1 MSLHSR
7 TIMNFTKPV
16 VAGVD
21 LTPTSTHVLAHAAQI
36 AAAEGVPLEVVYV
49 VFPGLLPHRP
59 GCKPHPDT
67 VDAAVRQAKQ
77 KLAQCVSQIGGAGE
91 IRQQVLV
98 GRPADEI
105 HALVDRLNAGLLVI
119 SANHPNR
126 KRLGTVASRC
136 VRTVHCDVLLLRDRE
151 ETLFRRVAACV
162 DLSKTSEVVLAR
174 AIEET
179 TGETELEIL
188 HVMYPP
194 DRNTWG
200 EVLGEEAKQEAIH
213 QREEAEAAM
222 ARLVAGFADELKARK
237 WKTTL
242 LESTVPS
249 VELTCHI
256 ADIAADLV
264 VLGTRGHSK
273 LGAVFLGTNA
283 ERLLHD
289 APVSVLAVRA

>member
-1 MSLHSR
+1 
-7 TIMNFTKPV
+7 MNFSKPV

-21 LTPTSTHVLAHAAQI
+21 LTPVSAQVIAHASHL
-36 AAAEGVPLEVVYV
+36 AAAEGVPLVVVYV

-67 VDAAVRQAKQ
+67 VDAAVRQATT
-77 KLAQCVSQIGGAGE
+77 KLANCVAENAVQADVE
-91 IRQQVLV
+91 QHVLV

-105 HALVDRLNAGLLVI
+105 HGLIDRLDAGLLVI

-126 KRLGTVASRC
+126 KRLGTIASRC
-136 VRTVHCDVLLLRDRE
+136 VRTVHSDVLLLRDRKHGP
-151 ETLFRRVAACV
+151 FRKVAACV
-162 DLSKTSEVVLAR
+162 DLSKTSQVVLAR

-179 TGETELEIL
+179 EEATELEIV

-194 DRNTWG
+194 DRDTWG
-200 EVLGEEAKQEAIH
+200 EVLGEEAKKQAMRH
-213 QREEAEAAM
+213 REEIDAAM
-222 ARLVAGFADELKARK
+222 QRLVDGFAEELKGRK
-237 WKTTL
+237 WKSSV
-242 LESTVPS
+242 LESAVPS

-256 ADIAADLV
+256 ADIGADLA